1 MICPDR
7 GGRVY
12 TQIWL
17 IIDRSRM
24 NNLKGAAE
32 KGKSQIVQNNTIIIC
47 SHDITVSLCGHFWGK

>member
-1 MICPDR
+1 MICPER

-24 NNLKGAAE
+24 NSLKGAAE
-32 KGKSQIVQNNTIIIC
+32 KGKSQIVQNNTINIC
-47 SHDITVSLCGHFWGK
+47 PNDPENW